1 MSQPG
6 GKHLP
11 QDGGTVRTA
20 LRSGGLGYKI
30 IKRRTLESVGSEDQ
44 REACTSSERGGGLE
58 GEASLKEV
66 KKKKN
71 KQWKLKVSQKQG
83 SHTTGRNTTFLGTK
97 K

>member
-11 QDGGTVRTA
+11 QDGGTFRTA

-44 REACTSSERGGGLE
+44 REA
-58 GEASLKEV
+58 
-66 KKKKN
+66 
-71 KQWKLKVSQKQG
+71 
-83 SHTTGRNTTFLGTK
+83 
-97 K
+97 